1 MSLGD
6 FWNVFDPFFMVPLAY
21 HANNGFLKD
30 VFSGLL
36 TFASS
41 EGNFFMSDR
50 DIRVP
55 FFARRS
61 MQDFGILL
69 EDSGR
74 PLLCAC
80 TGFPSASAADL
91 RYLGRGIRVFD
102 ALEFRGPA
110 HFSVHGSSNSFL
122 GMSLA
127 KSLFLPSPRSQFC
140 GPKRCLCLTI

>member
-1 MSLGD
+1 MSPGD
-6 FWNVFDPFFMVPLAY
+6 FWSVLDLFFMVPLAY
-21 HANNGFLKD
+21 HAINGFLKD

-41 EGNFFMSDR
+41 EGNFFASER

-55 FFARRS
+55 FFVRRS

-91 RYLGRGIRVFD
+91 RYLGR
-102 ALEFRGPA
+102 
-110 HFSVHGSSNSFL
+110 
-122 GMSLA
+122 
-127 KSLFLPSPRSQFC
+127 
-140 GPKRCLCLTI
+140 

>member
-1 MSLGD
+1 MALGD
-6 FWNVFDPFFMVPLAY
+6 FWSVFVLFFMVPLAY
-21 HANNGFLKD
+21 HAINGFLKD

-41 EGNFFMSDR
+41 EGNFFASDR

-55 FFARRS
+55 FCVRRS

-91 RYLGRGIRVFD
+91 PYLGR
-102 ALEFRGPA
+102 
-110 HFSVHGSSNSFL
+110 
-122 GMSLA
+122 
-127 KSLFLPSPRSQFC
+127 
-140 GPKRCLCLTI
+140 

>member
-1 MSLGD
+1 
-6 FWNVFDPFFMVPLAY
+6 MVPLAY
-21 HANNGFLKD
+21 HAIHGFLKD

-36 TFASS
+36 SFASS

-50 DIRVP
+50 DIRVH
-55 FFARRS
+55 FFVRRS

-91 RYLGRGIRVFD
+91 RYLGR
-102 ALEFRGPA
+102 
-110 HFSVHGSSNSFL
+110 
-122 GMSLA
+122 
-127 KSLFLPSPRSQFC
+127 
-140 GPKRCLCLTI
+140 